1 MVLRKTNEAIVL
13 PYCAFLFCWF
23 SGIYERGKTQQH
35 QSRQRQMYAGERLF
49 QTCLV
54 YRVKEDMKTRNDNVS
69 QEEIS
74 IMTFWLIEINGFLQ
88 KYSVTSMA
96 VFAIE
101 RIDGRGSRAT
111 VESYISKVIRIFFL
125 FLFWK
130 RFDRENSNC
139 KQRIDSCIK
148 SIRNYEKER
157 VQPRVK
163 KLHIPIVMKH
173 HGDECFK

>member
-111 VESYISKVIRIFFL
+111 VESYISKVIRIFF
-125 FLFWK
+125 FFCFGRDSIEK
-130 RFDRENSNC
+130 IVIANKGSTVASNQFETM
-139 KQRIDSCIK
+139 KKKEFSQEL
-148 SIRNYEKER
+148 RNCTY
-157 VQPRVK
+157 Q
-163 KLHIPIVMKH
+163 L
-173 HGDECFK
+173 